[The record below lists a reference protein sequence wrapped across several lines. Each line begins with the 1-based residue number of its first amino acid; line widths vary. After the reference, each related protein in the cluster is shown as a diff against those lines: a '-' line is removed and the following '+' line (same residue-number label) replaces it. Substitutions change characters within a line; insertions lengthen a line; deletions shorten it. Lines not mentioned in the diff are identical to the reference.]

1 MDSTKL
7 RLLMTKTGVKIRCVG
22 YDDRPIKVNPAIGLP
37 MWVHDDEAIGGW
49 RGGKRIMARK
59 SQRRY
64 GGWLMGV
71 DPSPT

>member
-7 RLLMTKTGVKIRCVG
+7 RLLITKTGVNIRYVG
-22 YDDRPIKVNPAIGLP
+22 YDDKPLEPPTIGLP

-49 RGGKRIMARK
+49 RDGKRIMARE

-64 GGWLMGV
+64 GGWLLGV

>member
-1 MDSTKL
+1 MDSTQSKL
-7 RLLMTKTGVKIRCVG
+7 LITKTGVKIRYVG
-22 YDDRPIKVNPAIGLP
+22 YDDKPLEHPTIGLP

-49 RGGKRIMARK
+49 GYGKRIMVRK

-64 GGWLMGV
+64 GHWLMGV

>member
-1 MDSTKL
+1 MDSTQLKL
-7 RLLMTKTGVKIRCVG
+7 LTTKAGVKLRCVG
-22 YDDRPIKVNPAIGLP
+22 YDDKPLEHPTIGLP

-49 RGGKRIMARK
+49 RDGKRSMSRE

-64 GGWLMGV
+64 GGWLIGI

>member
-1 MDSTKL
+1 MDSTQLKL
-7 RLLMTKTGVKIRCVG
+7 LTTKAGVKLRCVG
-22 YDDRPIKVNPAIGLP
+22 YDDEPLDRPAIGLP

-49 RGGKRIMARK
+49 RDGKRSMSRE

-64 GGWLMGV
+64 GGWLIGI